1 MKVFLVG
8 VGAAGN
14 KAVVE
19 AVERRVVDV
28 EDTCIVNST
37 TKDFPSSYK
46 GKKICLSDSNTGCGK
61 ERSVAKNL
69 IIEAIGGGKLNINL
83 NEYITVCVVTSVE
96 GGTGSGSAPIIAK
109 FFNEVMNKN
118 VHIIAFTGFE
128 EDVRGLSNTVEFF
141 KEIGPNIVVQTI
153 SNASYLP
160 KSGNNRVKAESMAN
174 AELADRIEVI
184 SGKKFI
190 PGKQNIDD
198 TDILKLSNTAG
209 YMIVSKKEFGKPL
222 ETRDDFERIIK
233 NMIYNNSSIRTDDS
247 AARLGVILNISP
259 ESEDAIDFMFESL
272 RKAYGSPYEFFKQE
286 QYDGNKEYIAF
297 IASGLKMPIDEVKAI
312 YDRYKEQ
319 SEKVNKASDSF
330 FMELKNMKTLSEDSK
345 FDMIKEEKSGTSVA
359 SFLDQLKGGKE

>member
-1 MKVFLVG
+1 MKTFLVG

-14 KAVVE
+14 KAVVD
-19 AVERRVVDV
+19 AVQRGTVDV

-37 TKDFPSSYK
+37 TKDFPAEYE
-46 GKKICLSDSNTGCGK
+46 GKKICLTDSNTGCGK
-61 ERSVAKNL
+61 ERAVAKEL
-69 IIEAIGGGKLNINL
+69 IISAISAGKLNIDL
-83 NEYITVCVVTSVE
+83 TGYITVCVVTSVE

-109 FFNEVMNKN
+109 FFNEVANKN

-153 SNASYLP
+153 SNASYLA
-160 KSGNNRVKAESMAN
+160 KSGNNRLKAEEMAN
-174 AELADRIEVI
+174 EEMAERIEI
-184 SGKKFI
+184 ITGKNFI

-209 YMIVSKKEFGKPL
+209 YMVVSKKYFNKPL
-222 ETRDDFERIIK
+222 ETRDDFEKIIK
-233 NMIYNNSSIRTDDS
+233 HMIYNNSSVKTEGS

-259 ESEDAIDFMFESL
+259 ESEDAVDFMFESL

-286 QYDGNKEYIAF
+286 QWDGKKEYIAF
-297 IASGLKMPIDEVKAI
+297 IASGLKMPIEEIKAV

-319 SEKVNKASDSF
+319 SEKVNKASDPF
-330 FMELKNMKTLSEDSK
+330 FSEMQSMSTLSEDSK
-345 FDMIKEEKSGTSVA
+345 FDMIKDEKSGTSV
-359 SFLDQLKGGKE
+359 SDFLSQLAGK

>member
-1 MKVFLVG
+1 MKVFLIG

-14 KAVVE
+14 KAVVD
-19 AVERRVVDV
+19 AVERGVVDV
-28 EDTCIVNST
+28 EDTCIINST
-37 TKDFPSSYK
+37 TKDFPTNYK
-46 GKKICLSDSNTGCGK
+46 GEKICLTNSNTGCGK
-61 ERSVAKNL
+61 ERSVAKGL
-69 IIEAIGGGKLNINL
+69 IIDAIGAGKLNFNMSG
-83 NEYITVCVVTSVE
+83 YITVCIVTSVE

-160 KSGNNRVKAESMAN
+160 KCGNNRVKAEEMAN
-174 AELADRIEVI
+174 IEMADRIEII
-184 SGKKFI
+184 SGKNFI

-209 YMIVSKKEFGKPL
+209 YMIVSKKEFNKPL

-233 NMIYNNSSIRTDDS
+233 NMIYNNSSIKTEDS

-272 RKAYGSPYEFFKQE
+272 RKAYGSPYEMFKQE
-286 QYDGNKEYIAF
+286 QYDGKTEYIAY
-297 IASGLKMPIDEVKAI
+297 IASGLKMPIDEIKAV

-330 FMELKNMKTLSEDSK
+330 FTELQKMNTLTEDSK
-345 FDMIKEEKSGTSVA
+345 FDMIKEEKSGTSVTD
-359 SFLDQLKGGKE
+359 FLSQLKGE